1 MYNNIL
7 VKGIFLMD
15 REVKLINGEDLND
28 YDICYINSLYEEVF
42 DGDEDYN
49 VETKEELSTF
59 YDRPLNELYFL
70 IGEDW
75 FLVFSKKYEYVEFLL
90 WAFFYLYCIMIIEK
104 RSYE

>member
-1 MYNNIL
+1 
-7 VKGIFLMD
+7 MD

-59 YDRPLNELYFL
+59 YDRPLNEL
-70 IGEDW
+70 
-75 FLVFSKKYEYVEFLL
+75 
-90 WAFFYLYCIMIIEK
+90 
-104 RSYE
+104 